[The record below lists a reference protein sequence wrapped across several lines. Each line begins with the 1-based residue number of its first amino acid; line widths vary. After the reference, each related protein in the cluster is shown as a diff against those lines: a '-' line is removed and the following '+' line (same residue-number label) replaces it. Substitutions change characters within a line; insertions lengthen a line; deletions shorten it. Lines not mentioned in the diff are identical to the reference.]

1 MSIVGLEHRSLIM
14 TSRNLKFSKGTLMAG
29 KGATKLLLIMPI
41 WVRKSYSVM
50 GLTGGGGKEKE
61 QATLLVQWS

>member
-1 MSIVGLEHRSLIM
+1 
-14 TSRNLKFSKGTLMAG
+14 MAG

-50 GLTGGGGKEKE
+50 GLTGGGGKEKG
-61 QATLLVQWS
+61 QAALLVQWS